1 MDYGYLVR
9 ALVALLLAAFMW
21 SLARGAR
28 DRPHRRRGL
37 ELAAGALIAFAAF
50 NGALAADVAIGPLQ
64 IAVAVVGL
72 LLFAGA
78 ALFLI
83 LSYYTGEMRDQRDR
97 IAEAARE
104 YRERRAKDD
113 R

>member
-1 MDYGYLVR
+1 MGGYLVR
-9 ALVALLLAAFMW
+9 ALFALLFAALMW
-21 SLARGAR
+21 GQARAAR
-28 DRPHRRRGL
+28 DRPHRRRGFQ
-37 ELAAGALIAFAAF
+37 LAVGALIAFAAF
-50 NGALAADVAIGPLQ
+50 NGALAADIAIGPLQ
-64 IAVAVVGL
+64 IAVAFVGL

-78 ALFLI
+78 ALSLI
-83 LSYYTGEMRDQRDR
+83 VSYYAGEMRDQRDR

>member
-1 MDYGYLVR
+1 MNGYLVR
-9 ALVALLLAAFMW
+9 TLIALLFAALMW
-21 SLARGAR
+21 AQARAAR
-28 DRPHRRRGL
+28 DRPHRRRAF

-50 NGALAADVAIGPLQ
+50 NGVQAAGIVIGPLQ
-64 IAVAVVGL
+64 IAIAVVGL

-78 ALFLI
+78 AVSLI
-83 LSYYTGEMRDQRDR
+83 LSYYAGEMRDQRDR

-104 YRERRAKDD
+104 YRERRARDD